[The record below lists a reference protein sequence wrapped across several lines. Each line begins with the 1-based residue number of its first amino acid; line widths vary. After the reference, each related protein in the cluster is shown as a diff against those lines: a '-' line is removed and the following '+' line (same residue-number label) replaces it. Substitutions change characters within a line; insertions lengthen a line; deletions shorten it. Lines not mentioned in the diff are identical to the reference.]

1 MAFCHRPVI
10 SFPRIES
17 QGEFLMPEI
26 MIDPDESLWHWL
38 THDVR
43 FYRQKYNLTQ
53 YQLATIV
60 SSSPSTNSNIE
71 ARRRKLTA
79 AQALPHALRI
89 KTGGHFCRLLRFARR
104 GLDPDWFKQYADQ
117 ETRAR
122 LIKAYEAITIPGL
135 LQVPEYAAALFQG
148 GGVTALEG

>member
-60 SSSPSTNSNIE
+60 SSSPSNISNIE
-71 ARRRKLTA
+71 AGRRKLTDE
-79 AQALPHALRI
+79 QALALDLRF
-89 KTGGHFCRLLRFARR
+89 KPGGHFCRLLRFARR
-104 GLDPDWFKQYADQ
+104 GHDPDWFRQFTDY
-117 ETRAR
+117 ESRAR
-122 LIKAYEAITIPGL
+122 LIRMYQALTVPGL
-135 LQVPEYAAALFQG
+135 LQVPEYASELFRAVG
-148 GGVTALEG
+148 